1 MRNRFIC
8 LTLSML
14 MLLTVFLTGC
24 QNDDDQADVEQISG
38 ITLTMWV
45 ISEKEV
51 ANTDEEMAELK
62 AELQAKHGNGPAYEA
77 AVAEAEATRAAYDK
91 VEAEITK
98 ITKAKFKVNLDLYFY
113 TEEQYFGEQEFDRE
127 KYESM
132 KMNGAS
138 DEELEEYLEKCG
150 KLIYTNIQNEEYQL
164 LKEKA
169 AKALKKYLKDAKAD
183 GRVDTDKLKEEFY
196 AEHPEYA
203 EFANVSDDDE
213 EETEV
218 VEEVTSYNEYEIA
231 EIVYPELEKHQ
242 IDIIYLSGFER
253 YNDFIEN
260 EWIQPLDEEI
270 AGASRKLTDYI
281 SATLLGGVQIEGS
294 TYAIPNN
301 VSIGEY
307 TYMTIDKELFDKY
320 YYNITDIEDVL
331 DCRYFL
337 ADVVKYEPDVLPLN
351 STYEECMNML
361 VWYWSMTYEEQEESE
376 QEEENEDIGDI
387 GDAEGEEGEEEELP
401 LFDYYFDE
409 DGDTFSMFGTVY
421 GGAANRNRGSIR
433 LQFNNLFT
441 KADYLDIL
449 RELMTFKFEGYFG
462 EAAEGQT
469 VAVDFVKGNSDIKK
483 AMEKDGYYTAEN
495 GRKYYAVIAEYPE
508 ATENELYGNMFAV
521 SAYSHFAVGR
531 SMDVITYLNTNS
543 TIRNLLQYGIE
554 GKNYELSEP
563 SEGQVLTMLNDD
575 YQMALEKTGNVFM
588 AHPGE
593 GKRADAWEGA
603 REQNNESLI
612 DPLLGFD
619 FNTILDGDENGLDCD
634 GLYIAAK
641 PKDDPDYEP
650 KGLIDKMTV
659 KSAEI
664 QARLD
669 ACTNINELNE
679 LIDVLKEELKDSTKD
694 NAWIKKANNS
704 AYSPDDAS
712 ATLEDDDPSND
723 DLSKGNSPYTIYFN
737 WLTEYGY
744 DVPAQ

>member
-8 LTLSML
+8 LTLGVL
-14 MLLTVFLTGC
+14 MLLMAMTGC
-24 QNDDDQADVEQISG
+24 NQKNDQADVEQISG

-51 ANTDEEMAELK
+51 ANTDAEMAELK
-62 AELQAKHGNGPAYEA
+62 AELLKKYGEGDAYNQ
-77 AVAEAEATRAAYDK
+77 AVAEAETTRAAYDA

-98 ITKAKFKVNLDLYFY
+98 ITKSKFKVNLDLYFY

-127 KYESM
+127 KYEDM
-132 KMNGAS
+132 KADGAS
-138 DEELEEYLEKCG
+138 DEELDAYLKKCG
-150 KLIYTNIQNEEYQL
+150 KLMYTNIQNEEYQL

-169 AKALKKYLKDAKAD
+169 AKALKKYLKDAKAE

-196 AEHPEYA
+196 DLHPEYA

-231 EIVYPELEKHQ
+231 EIVYPELQKNQ
-242 IDIIYLSGFER
+242 IDIIYLSGFDR
-253 YNDFIEN
+253 YNDYIEN
-260 EWIQPLDEEI
+260 EWVQSLDEEI

-307 TYMTIDKELFDKY
+307 TYMMVDKELFDKY
-320 YYNITDIEDVL
+320 YYNISDIEDVL

-337 ADVVKYEPDVLPLN
+337 ADIVKYEKDVLPLDA
-351 STYEECMNML
+351 TYEECMNML
-361 VWYWSMTYEEQEESE
+361 VWYWSMTYEEQEVT
-376 QEEENEDIGDI
+376 EEDEDVDIGDI
-387 GDAEGEEGEEEELP
+387 GESEEDKEDKEEVK
-401 LFDYYFDE
+401 LFDYYYDKE
-409 DGDTFSMFGTVY
+409 GDQFSMFGTVY

-433 LQFNNLFT
+433 LQFSNLFNKT
-441 KADYLDIL
+441 EYLDIL

-469 VAVDFVKGNSDIKK
+469 VAVDFVKGDSGIKK
-483 AMEKDGYYTAEN
+483 AMESKGYYVAEN
-495 GRKYYAVIAEYPE
+495 GRSYYAVIAEYPE

-521 SAYSHFAVGR
+521 SAFSHFAVGR
-531 SMDVITYLNTNS
+531 SMDIITYLNTNS

-554 GKNYELSEP
+554 NKNYSISEP
-563 SEGQVLTMLNDD
+563 SEGEVLTMLNDH
-575 YQMALEKTGNVFM
+575 YQMSLEKTGNVFM

-619 FNTILDGDENGLDCD
+619 FNTALDGDENGLDCD
-634 GLYIAAK
+634 GRYPSAK
-641 PKDDPDYEP
+641 PKDDENYVPV
-650 KGLIDKMTV
+650 GLIDKMTV

-664 QARLD
+664 QERLD
-669 ACTNINELNE
+669 ACTNINELND
-679 LIDVLKEELKDSTKD
+679 LIEALKEELKESTKD
-694 NAWIKKANNS
+694 NAWIKKANNP
-704 AYSPDDAS
+704 AYDPDA
-712 ATLEDDDPSND
+712 AAETLETEDPSDD
-723 DLSKGNSPYTIYFN
+723 DLSKGHSPYTIYFN